1 MRLTPLRER
10 FGVEVHDV
18 DLTEV
23 TPEHGFPEIRAAFET
38 HSLLLFRNQH
48 LDDAAHIRVA
58 GLFGPIEDREDTPDN
73 SPIMTNLGPDHTVVP
88 EDDIQTQGLK
98 ANMLWHTDS
107 TFLPVPAFSAVLTAQ
122 VVPSSGGE
130 TEYAS
135 TRAAFADMPAD
146 LKHRARNA
154 VLRHRYTHSRAQV
167 SAELAS
173 DGMFTKWPDQLW
185 RAVWTNPV
193 TGEEALYV
201 ASHACAVE
209 DMDEEDGRAFIQEL
223 IAFITRE
230 EYVHAQRW
238 RPGDVMMWDERAV
251 LHRGRPWPYHEERT
265 LASYVVTAGQA
276 EGLDS
281 VRPPVAAA

>member
-1 MRLTPLRER
+1 MRLTHLHER
-10 FGVEVHDV
+10 FAVEVHDV

-23 TPEHGFPEIRAAFET
+23 TSEDGFPEIRAAFET
-38 HSLLLFRNQH
+38 HSLLLFRDQH
-48 LDDAAHIRVA
+48 LDDDEHIRVA

-73 SPIMTNLGPDHTVVP
+73 SPVMTNLGPDHTVLP
-88 EDDIQTQGLK
+88 EHDIQVVGLK

-107 TFLPVPAFSAVLTAQ
+107 TFLPVPAFAAVLTVQ
-122 VVPSSGGE
+122 VAPSTGGE
-130 TEYAS
+130 TEFAS
-135 TRAAFADMPAD
+135 TRAAFADLPAD

-154 VLRHRYTHSRAQV
+154 VLRHRYSHSRAQF

-173 DGMFTKWPDQLW
+173 HEMFTKWPDQLW
-185 RAVWTNPV
+185 GAVWTNPV
-193 TGEEALYV
+193 TGQEALYV

-209 DMDEEDGRAFIQEL
+209 GMDEHSGRAFIKEL
-223 IAFITRE
+223 IDFTTRG

-238 RPGDVMMWDERAV
+238 RPGDVVMWDERAV

-265 LASYVVTAGQA
+265 ISSYVVTPGPQ

-281 VRPPVAAA
+281 VRP